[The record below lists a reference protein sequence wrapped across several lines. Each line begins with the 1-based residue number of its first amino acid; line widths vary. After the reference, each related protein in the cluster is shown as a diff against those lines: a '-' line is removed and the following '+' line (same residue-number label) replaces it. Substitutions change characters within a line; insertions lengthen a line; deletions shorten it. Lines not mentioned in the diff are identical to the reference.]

1 MDELSRARYIALTTY
16 KRDGSAKTTPV
27 WVTGSEGT
35 YAFTTGADAWKA
47 RRLRRNPNVEVR
59 ACDMRGRSTAEATRF
74 VGTGEVLDTPDA
86 VAGHQVGRGD
96 QGPPGPGRGAGR
108 RGHPVV
114 AARSLTGGS
123 RRSGVLRRSG
133 SVLRRQRRR
142 PSPPPGVT

>member
-59 ACDMRGRSTAEATRF
+59 ACDLRGRSTAEATRF

-86 VAGHQVGRGD
+86 VAGVEAALAGKYGVQFRAIKLVEGIKGRLGRAT
-96 QGPPGPGRGAGR
+96 GPGA
-108 RGHPVV
+108 V
-114 AARSLTGGS
+114 AIRLSLHEA
-123 RRSGVLRRSG
+123 
-133 SVLRRQRRR
+133 
-142 PSPPPGVT
+142 